1 MIRAALMVAGVLV
14 AGGGIVACDGD
25 GSDGSTPDASV
36 ELPAEVVEAY
46 DNYTEALLAGDGE
59 AMLEFVTD
67 DFTWLSYGT
76 NLMDAEFRADYV
88 TTYYSQLNFDV
99 EEIGEP
105 TVVGGGAEY
114 IFSVPERAVTPAIA
128 DGISLVKMVEVD
140 DRWLVSAHRFLGEGE
155 GSG

>member
-1 MIRAALMVAGVLV
+1 M
-14 AGGGIVACDGD
+14 
-25 GSDGSTPDASV
+25 
-36 ELPAEVVEAY
+36 VEAY

-76 NLMDAEFRADYV
+76 NLMDAEYRADYV

-155 GSG
+155 GSA